1 MWKKKQREREADEYG
16 DYGDYG
22 MPGMGGG
29 IGGGVYVHGGVVA
42 EMAPDAAL
50 AATDVMTPPS
60 EQRGEGRASLPTSF
74 V

>member
-1 MWKKKQREREADEYG
+1 
-16 DYGDYG
+16 
-22 MPGMGGG
+22 
-29 IGGGVYVHGGVVA
+29 VHGGVVA

-50 AATDVMTPPS
+50 VAATDVMTPPS